1 MNRLSKAARQRW
13 LVPEVVQTSA
23 MDCGPAA
30 LKCLLEGFNIPV
42 SYGRLREA
50 CQTNVDGTSIDMLED
65 VANQLGV
72 DAEQVMLPI
81 DHIFLSEADVLPAL
95 VVVRH
100 ADGATHFVVIWRK
113 HGSWLQVMDP
123 AIGRR
128 WVTCTRFAEEIFRHE
143 FPVPAQDWLEWAAS
157 DKFLKPLRQR
167 LAVLGTA
174 KKDISALIEQAL
186 KEPDWFG
193 LAKLDAGVRLVNSMV
208 AAGGIKPGK
217 QAVKL
222 VQTLLELIDKN
233 DIYKTIPLAY
243 WSVIPQKSE
252 PGTEKKLLLKGAV
265 LLQAE
270 VS

>member
-1 MNRLSKAARQRW
+1 MSHVGKTARQRW

-30 LKCLLEGFNIPV
+30 LKCLLEGFNIPI

-65 VANQLGV
+65 VANQSGV

-100 ADGATHFVVIWRK
+100 VDGATHFVVIWRK

-128 WVTCTRFAEEIFRHE
+128 WVTCARFAEEIFRHE

-157 DKFLKPLRQR
+157 DEFLKPLRQR
-167 LAVLGTA
+167 LTMLGAA
-174 KKDISALIEQAL
+174 KKDLSALIEQAL
-186 KEPDWFG
+186 KEPGWFG

-208 AAGGIKPGK
+208 SAGGIKPGK

-222 VQTLLELIDKN
+222 VQALLELIDKN

-252 PGTEKKLLLKGAV
+252 PGTEKKIAAKRRRV
-265 LLQAE
+265 
-270 VS
+270 VTS